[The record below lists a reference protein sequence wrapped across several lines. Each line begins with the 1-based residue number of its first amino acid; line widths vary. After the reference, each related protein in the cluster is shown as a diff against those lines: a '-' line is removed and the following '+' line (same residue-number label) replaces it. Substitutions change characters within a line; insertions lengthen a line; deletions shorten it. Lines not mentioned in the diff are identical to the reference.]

1 MRDELFD
8 AAYDTSHAM
17 NDPARDSSALR
28 AAHNRIVDAHNGLE
42 WLHSPQPTAV
52 ARLRPGMTQ
61 QPVTLQQ
68 PVTPQPFTGQGHRL
82 GE

>member
-8 AAYDTSHAM
+8 AAYDTSAAI

-28 AAHNRIVDAHNGLE
+28 AAYNRMVDAHNGLV
-42 WLHSPQPTAV
+42 WLRNPQPTAV

-61 QPVTLQQ
+61 QPVTLE
-68 PVTPQPFTGQGHRL
+68 PFTGQGNCL
-82 GE
+82 GV